1 MDEEQQEEQQQQQG
15 QEQPIA
21 PAAFTN
27 LNITPAPRRPIST
40 FSLFN
45 RQALE
50 RDESISGAVKK
61 NQLAINSINTALVN
75 ITGQV
80 VNLSR
85 SLNVVAEKL
94 QESSTLEKLKLQQ
107 ERQQQQRLADL
118 NSRRGVENSL
128 EKNIQGALFA
138 PIQRIG
144 AKTRF
149 TLARLVLFF
158 NTLLGGF
165 LVMRAIKLISALT
178 SGNKEQLENI
188 KSGILK
194 QLTAVGGIFLA
205 INGGLVLA
213 LRSITRLAGFLTQV
227 AVTNLLIRPIQ
238 LIFKIA
244 RNIATA
250 IAAGMSIGGAPPVN
264 TGNTKN
270 IKNTKNTKGKSPGP
284 FNAPGFKTNAAIT
297 LGFTLYDIYR
307 GEDPSRAIAGGL
319 TAYGSYRFLDAIG
332 NFLAKQRN
340 PAIKSFGIGLRT
352 ISPIIGNL
360 FGYDLGKQGFD
371 NVTQAFGLGSITT
384 NNQGD
389 IFTSTLDQVSKNNIN
404 VTTVPTSS
412 NMPMSVEGRAALLM
426 FVPPN
431 NSNNPYVLNSFIQY
445 NVLPV
450 T

>member
-1 MDEEQQEEQQQQQG
+1 MDEDQQEEQQQQQG
-15 QEQPIA
+15 QPIA

-27 LNITPAPRRPIST
+27 FNITPAPRRPISS

-61 NQLAINSINTALVN
+61 NQAAINSINSALIN

-158 NTLLGGF
+158 NTLLCGF

-188 KSGILK
+188 KSGILN

-213 LRSITRLAGFLTQV
+213 LRSITRLASFLTQV

-250 IAAGMSIGGAPPVN
+250 IAAGMSIGGAPPIVN
-264 TGNTKN
+264 NTRN
-270 IKNTKNTKGKSPGP
+270 IKNNKNVRNTNNP
-284 FNAPGFKTNAAIT
+284 FNVPGIKTNAAIT
-297 LGFTLYDIYR
+297 LGFTIADIAT
-307 GEDPSRAIAGGL
+307 GEDPGRAIAGGG
-319 TAYGSYRFLDAIG
+319 TAFASYLFLDRIG
-332 NFLAKQRN
+332 AFLSRQRN
-340 PAIKSFGIGLRT
+340 ARISAFGFGLRGVSG
-352 ISPIIGNL
+352 ILGNVL
-360 FGYDLGKQGFD
+360 GNPLGKRGFD
-371 NVTQAFGLGSITT
+371 AVQQAFGLGSITT

-389 IFTSTLDQVSKNNIN
+389 IFTSTLDQVSTNNIN

-426 FVPPN
+426 FAPPSN
-431 NSNNPYVLNSFIQY
+431 PNNPYVLNSFIQY

>member
-1 MDEEQQEEQQQQQG
+1 MDEEQQEEQQE

-21 PAAFTN
+21 SAAFTN
-27 LNITPAPRRPIST
+27 FNITPAPRRPIST

-61 NQLAINSINTALVN
+61 NQVAINSINSALVN

-94 QESSTLEKLKLQQ
+94 QESSTLEKLKLEQ
-107 ERQQQQRLADL
+107 ERQQQQRLSDL

-250 IAAGMSIGGAPPVN
+250 IAAGMSTSGAPPIVN
-264 TGNTKN
+264 NTKNTKN
-270 IKNTKNTKGKSPGP
+270 IKNVKNPNSP
-284 FNAPGFKTNAAIT
+284 FNVPGLRTNAAINIGLT
-297 LGFTLYDIYR
+297 VADILS
-307 GEDPSRAIAGGL
+307 GEDTGRAIAGGS
-319 TAYGSYRFLDAIG
+319 GSFASFLFINKFG
-332 NFLAKQRN
+332 SMLAKSRN
-340 PAIKSFGIGLRT
+340 PRIAAFGLGIQG
-352 ISPIIGNL
+352 ISGILGEITGRP
-360 FGYDLGKQGFD
+360 LGKRGFD
-371 NVTQAFGLGSITT
+371 LVQQAFGLGSITA
-384 NNQGD
+384 NDQGD
-389 IFTSTLDQVSKNNIN
+389 IFTSTLDQVSTNNIS

-426 FVPPN
+426 FAPPSN
-431 NSNNPYVLNSFIQY
+431 PNNPYVLNSFIQY

>member
-118 NSRRGVENSL
+118 NSRRGIENSL

-250 IAAGMSIGGAPPVN
+250 IAAGMSVGGAPPIVN
-264 TGNTKN
+264 NTKNTKN
-270 IKNTKNTKGKSPGP
+270 IKNVKNPNSP
-284 FNAPGFKTNAAIT
+284 FNVPGLRTNAAINIGLT
-297 LGFTLYDIYR
+297 VADILS
-307 GEDPSRAIAGGL
+307 GEDTGRAIAGGS
-319 TAYGSYRFLDAIG
+319 GSFASFLFINKFG
-332 NFLAKQRN
+332 SMLAKSKN
-340 PAIKSFGIGLRT
+340 PRIAAFGFGIQG
-352 ISPIIGNL
+352 ISGILGEITGRP
-360 FGYDLGKQGFD
+360 LGKRGFD
-371 NVTQAFGLGSITT
+371 LVQQAFGLGSITA
-384 NNQGD
+384 NDQGD
-389 IFTSTLDQVSKNNIN
+389 IFTSTLDQVSTNNIS

-426 FVPPN
+426 FAPPN
-431 NSNNPYVLNSFIQY
+431 NPNNPYVLNSFIQY

-450 T
+450 A

>member
-61 NQLAINSINTALVN
+61 NQVAINSINSALVN

-107 ERQQQQRLADL
+107 ERQQQQRQADL

-205 INGGLVLA
+205 INGGLLLA

-250 IAAGMSIGGAPPVN
+250 IALGMSTSGVPPIVN
-264 TGNTKN
+264 TTNTKN
-270 IKNTKNTKGKSPGP
+270 IKNQNRPNPNSP
-284 FNAPGFKTNAAIT
+284 FNVPGIKTNAAINIGLT
-297 LGFTLYDIYR
+297 VADILS
-307 GEDPSRAIAGGL
+307 GEDTGRAIAGSG
-319 TAYGSYRFLDAIG
+319 GSFASFLFINKIG
-332 NFLAKQRN
+332 SMLAKQKN
-340 PAIKSFGIGLRT
+340 PRIAA
-352 ISPIIGNL
+352 
-360 FGYDLGKQGFD
+360 FGYGLQAFSGILGEISGRPLGKRGFD
-371 NVTQAFGLGSITT
+371 LVQQAFGLGSITA
-384 NNQGD
+384 NDQGD
-389 IFTSTLDQVSKNNIN
+389 IFTSTIDQVSTNNIN

-426 FVPPN
+426 FAPPSN
-431 NSNNPYVLNSFIQY
+431 PNNPYVLNSFIQY

>member
-250 IAAGMSIGGAPPVN
+250 IAAGMSIGGAPPIN

-270 IKNTKNTKGKSPGP
+270 TKTNKNKGNKPGP
-284 FNAPGFKTNAAIT
+284 FNAPGFKTNAVIT
-297 LGFTLYDIYR
+297 LGFTLVDIYR

-319 TAYGSYRFLDAIG
+319 TAYGSYRFLDAVG
-332 NFLAKQRN
+332 AFLQKQRN
-340 PAIKSFGIGLRT
+340 PYVKSFGIGLRT
-352 ISPIIGNL
+352 FSPIIGNL

-371 NVTQAFGLGSITT
+371 NVTQAFGLGSITA

-389 IFTSTLDQVSKNNIN
+389 IFTSTLDQVSKNNIS
-404 VTTVPTSS
+404 VTTVPTSN

>member
-149 TLARLVLFF
+149 TLSRLVLFF

-188 KSGILK
+188 KSGILN

-250 IAAGMSIGGAPPVN
+250 IAAGMSIGGAPPIVN
-264 TGNTKN
+264 NTRN
-270 IKNTKNTKGKSPGP
+270 IKNNKNVRNTNNP
-284 FNAPGFKTNAAIT
+284 FNVPGIKTNAAIT
-297 LGFTLYDIYR
+297 LGFTIADIAT
-307 GEDPSRAIAGGL
+307 GEDPGRAIAGGG
-319 TAYGSYRFLDAIG
+319 TAFASYLFLDRIG
-332 NFLAKQRN
+332 AFLSRQRN
-340 PAIKSFGIGLRT
+340 ARISAFGFGLRGVSG
-352 ISPIIGNL
+352 ILGNVL
-360 FGYDLGKQGFD
+360 GNPLGKRGFD
-371 NVTQAFGLGSITT
+371 AVQQAFGLGSITT

-389 IFTSTLDQVSKNNIN
+389 IFTSTLDQVSQNNIN

-426 FVPPN
+426 FAPPSN
-431 NSNNPYVLNSFIQY
+431 TNNPYVLNSFIQY

>member
-1 MDEEQQEEQQQQQG
+1 MDEEQQEEQQQQG

-61 NQLAINSINTALVN
+61 NQIAINSINTALVN

-94 QESSTLEKLKLQQ
+94 QESSTLEKLKIEQ
-107 ERQQQQRLADL
+107 ERRQQQMLADL

-128 EKNIQGALFA
+128 EKNIQRALFA

-149 TLARLVLFF
+149 SLQRLVLFF

-270 IKNTKNTKGKSPGP
+270 IKNNKGKGTKPGP
-284 FNAPGFKTNAAIT
+284 FSAPGFKTNAVIT
-297 LGFTLYDIYR
+297 FGFTLYDIYR

-319 TAYGSYRFLDAIG
+319 GAYGSYRFLDAIG
-332 NFLAKQRN
+332 AFLQKQRN

-360 FGYDLGKQGFD
+360 FGFDLGKQGFD

-426 FVPPN
+426 FAPPSN
-431 NSNNPYVLNSFIQY
+431 PNNPYVLNSFIQY

-450 T
+450 V

>member
-1 MDEEQQEEQQQQQG
+1 MDEEQQEEQQQQG

-188 KSGILK
+188 KEGILK

-250 IAAGMSIGGAPPVN
+250 IAAGMSVSGAPPIVN
-264 TGNTKN
+264 TNTKN
-270 IKNTKNTKGKSPGP
+270 LKNKNVKNPNSP
-284 FNAPGFKTNAAIT
+284 FNAPGLKTNAAINIGLT
-297 LGFTLYDIYR
+297 VADILS
-307 GEDPSRAIAGGL
+307 GEDTGRAIAGGS
-319 TAYGSYRFLDAIG
+319 GSFASFLLINKFG
-332 NFLAKQRN
+332 SMLAKSRN
-340 PAIKSFGIGLRT
+340 PRIAAFGMGIQGFSGILGELSGR
-352 ISPIIGNL
+352 P
-360 FGYDLGKQGFD
+360 LGKRGFD
-371 NVTQAFGLGSITT
+371 LVQQAFGLGSITT

-426 FVPPN
+426 FAPPSN
-431 NSNNPYVLNSFIQY
+431 PNNPYVLNSFIQY

>member
-1 MDEEQQEEQQQQQG
+1 M
-15 QEQPIA
+15 
-21 PAAFTN
+21 
-27 LNITPAPRRPIST
+27 
-40 FSLFN
+40 
-45 RQALE
+45 
-50 RDESISGAVKK
+50 
-61 NQLAINSINTALVN
+61 
-75 ITGQV
+75 
-80 VNLSR
+80 
-85 SLNVVAEKL
+85 
-94 QESSTLEKLKLQQ
+94 
-107 ERQQQQRLADL
+107 
-118 NSRRGVENSL
+118 
-128 EKNIQGALFA
+128 FA

-264 TGNTKN
+264 TGNTRN
-270 IKNTKNTKGKSPGP
+270 IKNNKGKGTNNP
-284 FNAPGFKTNAAIT
+284 FNVPGIKTNAAIS

-307 GEDPSRAIAGGL
+307 GEDPSRAIAGG
-319 TAYGSYRFLDAIG
+319 T
-332 NFLAKQRN
+332 
-340 PAIKSFGIGLRT
+340 T
-352 ISPIIGNL
+352 
-360 FGYDLGKQGFD
+360 
-371 NVTQAFGLGSITT
+371 AFGTT
-384 NNQGD
+384 CFLIVVGFL
-389 IFTSTLDQVSKNNIN
+389 FTKTKKS
-404 VTTVPTSS
+404 
-412 NMPMSVEGRAALLM
+412 
-426 FVPPN
+426 
-431 NSNNPYVLNSFIQY
+431 
-445 NVLPV
+445 
-450 T
+450 

>member
-188 KSGILK
+188 KEGILK

-250 IAAGMSIGGAPPVN
+250 IAAGMSVSGAPPIVN
-264 TGNTKN
+264 TNTKN
-270 IKNTKNTKGKSPGP
+270 LKNKNVKNPNSP
-284 FNAPGFKTNAAIT
+284 FNVPGIKTNAAINIGLT
-297 LGFTLYDIYR
+297 VADILS
-307 GEDPSRAIAGGL
+307 GEDTGRAIAGGS
-319 TAYGSYRFLDAIG
+319 GSFASFLLINKFG
-332 NFLAKQRN
+332 SMLAKSRN
-340 PAIKSFGIGLRT
+340 PRIAAFGMGIQGFSGILGELSGR
-352 ISPIIGNL
+352 P
-360 FGYDLGKQGFD
+360 LGKRGFD
-371 NVTQAFGLGSITT
+371 LVQQAFGLGSITT

-426 FVPPN
+426 FAPPSN
-431 NSNNPYVLNSFIQY
+431 PNNPYVLNSFIQY

>member
-15 QEQPIA
+15 QPIA

-27 LNITPAPRRPIST
+27 LNITPAPRRPISS

-107 ERQQQQRLADL
+107 ERQQQQKLTDL

-188 KSGILK
+188 KSGILN

-250 IAAGMSIGGAPPVN
+250 IAAGMSIGGAPPIVN
-264 TGNTKN
+264 NTRN
-270 IKNTKNTKGKSPGP
+270 IKNNKNVRNTNNP
-284 FNAPGFKTNAAIT
+284 FNVPGIKTNAAIT
-297 LGFTLYDIYR
+297 LGFTIADIAT
-307 GEDPSRAIAGGL
+307 GEDPGRAIAGGG
-319 TAYGSYRFLDAIG
+319 TAFASYLFLDRIG
-332 NFLAKQRN
+332 AFLSRQRN
-340 PAIKSFGIGLRT
+340 ARISAFGFGLRGVSG
-352 ISPIIGNL
+352 ILGNVL
-360 FGYDLGKQGFD
+360 GNPLGKRGFD
-371 NVTQAFGLGSITT
+371 AVQQAFGLGSITT

-389 IFTSTLDQVSKNNIN
+389 IFTSTLDQVSTNNNIS
-404 VTTVPTSS
+404 VTTVPTPSS
-412 NMPMSVEGRAALLM
+412 MPMSVEGRAALLM
-426 FVPPN
+426 FAPPSN
-431 NSNNPYVLNSFIQY
+431 PNNPYVLNSFIQY

-450 T
+450 V

>member
-61 NQLAINSINTALVN
+61 NQVAINSINSALVN

-118 NSRRGVENSL
+118 NSRRGIENSL

-188 KSGILK
+188 KEGILK

-213 LRSITRLAGFLTQV
+213 LRSITRLASFLTQV

-270 IKNTKNTKGKSPGP
+270 TKNNKGKGTKPGP

-307 GEDPSRAIAGGL
+307 GEDPSRAIAGGTGAFGTYL
-319 TAYGSYRFLDAIG
+319 FLDRVGA
-332 NFLAKQRN
+332 FLQKQRN
-340 PAIKSFGIGLRT
+340 PAVKTFGIGLRT

-371 NVTQAFGLGSITT
+371 NVTQAFGLGSITA

-389 IFTSTLDQVSKNNIN
+389 IFTSTLDQVSQNNIN

>member
-61 NQLAINSINTALVN
+61 NQVAINSINSALVN

-107 ERQQQQRLADL
+107 ERQQQQRQADL

-205 INGGLVLA
+205 INGGLLLA

-250 IAAGMSIGGAPPVN
+250 IALGMSTSGVPPIVN
-264 TGNTKN
+264 TNTKN
-270 IKNTKNTKGKSPGP
+270 IKNQNRPNPNSP
-284 FNAPGFKTNAAIT
+284 FNVPGIKTNAAINIGLT
-297 LGFTLYDIYR
+297 VADILS
-307 GEDPSRAIAGGL
+307 GEDTGRAIAGSG
-319 TAYGSYRFLDAIG
+319 GSFASFLFINKIG
-332 NFLAKQRN
+332 SMLAKQKN
-340 PAIKSFGIGLRT
+340 PRIAA
-352 ISPIIGNL
+352 
-360 FGYDLGKQGFD
+360 FGYGLQAFSGILGEISGRPLGKRGFD
-371 NVTQAFGLGSITT
+371 LVQQAFGLGSITA
-384 NNQGD
+384 NDQGD
-389 IFTSTLDQVSKNNIN
+389 IFTSTIDQVSTNNIN

-426 FVPPN
+426 FAPPSN
-431 NSNNPYVLNSFIQY
+431 PNNPYVLNSFIQY

>member
-61 NQLAINSINTALVN
+61 NQVAINSINSALVN

-107 ERQQQQRLADL
+107 ERQQQQRQADL

-205 INGGLVLA
+205 INGGLILA

-250 IAAGMSIGGAPPVN
+250 IAAGMSIGGAPPIVN
-264 TGNTKN
+264 NTRN
-270 IKNTKNTKGKSPGP
+270 IKNNKNVRNPNSP
-284 FNAPGFKTNAAIT
+284 FNAPGLKTNAAIT
-297 LGFTLYDIYR
+297 LGFTIADIAT
-307 GEDPSRAIAGGL
+307 GEDPGRAIAGGG
-319 TAYGSYRFLDAIG
+319 TAFASYLFLDRIG
-332 NFLAKQRN
+332 AFLSRQKN
-340 PAIKSFGIGLRT
+340 PRISAFGFGLRGVSG
-352 ISPIIGNL
+352 ILGNV
-360 FGYDLGKQGFD
+360 FGNPLGKRGFD
-371 NVTQAFGLGSITT
+371 LVQQAFGLGSITA

-389 IFTSTLDQVSKNNIN
+389 IFTSTLDQVSKNNIS

-426 FVPPN
+426 FAPPSN
-431 NSNNPYVLNSFIQY
+431 PNNPYVLNSFIQY

>member
-250 IAAGMSIGGAPPVN
+250 IASGMSVGGAPPIVN
-264 TGNTKN
+264 NT
-270 IKNTKNTKGKSPGP
+270 KNTKNTKNVKNPNSP
-284 FNAPGFKTNAAIT
+284 FNVPGLRTNAAINIGLT
-297 LGFTLYDIYR
+297 VADILS
-307 GEDPSRAIAGGL
+307 GEDTGRAIAGGS
-319 TAYGSYRFLDAIG
+319 GSFASFLFINKFG
-332 NFLAKQRN
+332 SMLAKSRN
-340 PAIKSFGIGLRT
+340 PRIAAFGLGIQG
-352 ISPIIGNL
+352 ISGILGELTGRP
-360 FGYDLGKQGFD
+360 LGKRGFD
-371 NVTQAFGLGSITT
+371 LVQQAFGLGSITA

-389 IFTSTLDQVSKNNIN
+389 IFTSTLDQVSQNNIN

-426 FVPPN
+426 FVPPSN
-431 NSNNPYVLNSFIQY
+431 PNNPYVLNSFIQY

>member
-61 NQLAINSINTALVN
+61 NQIAINSINTALVN

-107 ERQQQQRLADL
+107 ERQQQQGLADL
-118 NSRRGVENSL
+118 NSRRGIENSL

-250 IAAGMSIGGAPPVN
+250 IAAGMSIGGAPPIVN

-270 IKNTKNTKGKSPGP
+270 IKNTKNPNSP
-284 FNAPGFKTNAAIT
+284 FNVPGIKTNAAINIGLT
-297 LGFTLYDIYR
+297 VADILS
-307 GEDPSRAIAGGL
+307 GEDTGRAIAGGS
-319 TAYGSYRFLDAIG
+319 GSFASFLFINKFG
-332 NFLAKQRN
+332 SMLAKSRN
-340 PAIKSFGIGLRT
+340 PRIAAFGLGIQG
-352 ISPIIGNL
+352 ISGILGEITGRP
-360 FGYDLGKQGFD
+360 LGKRGFD
-371 NVTQAFGLGSITT
+371 LVQQAFGLGSITA
-384 NNQGD
+384 NDQGD
-389 IFTSTLDQVSKNNIN
+389 IFTSTLDQVSTNNIS

-426 FVPPN
+426 FAPPSN
-431 NSNNPYVLNSFIQY
+431 PNNPYVLNSFIQY

>member
-1 MDEEQQEEQQQQQG
+1 MDEEQQEEQQQQG

-188 KSGILK
+188 KEGILK

-250 IAAGMSIGGAPPVN
+250 IAAGMSVSGAPPIVN
-264 TGNTKN
+264 TNTKN
-270 IKNTKNTKGKSPGP
+270 LKNKNVKNPNSP
-284 FNAPGFKTNAAIT
+284 FNAPGLKTNAAINIGLT
-297 LGFTLYDIYR
+297 VADILS
-307 GEDPSRAIAGGL
+307 GEDTGRAIAGGS
-319 TAYGSYRFLDAIG
+319 GSFASFLFINKFG
-332 NFLAKQRN
+332 SMLAKSRN
-340 PAIKSFGIGLRT
+340 PRIAAFGLGIQG
-352 ISPIIGNL
+352 ISGILGELTGRP
-360 FGYDLGKQGFD
+360 LGKRGFD
-371 NVTQAFGLGSITT
+371 LVQQAFGLGSITA

-389 IFTSTLDQVSKNNIN
+389 IFTSTLDQVSQNNIN

-426 FVPPN
+426 FVPPSN
-431 NSNNPYVLNSFIQY
+431 PNNPYVLNSFIQY